1 MLDDGEAKAPPALHF
16 HPSLIPGR
24 VLGFGSLV
32 VTEKFIKGYI
42 RDRELGGPNGCRGR
56 KGAADFSLDI
66 RHLPNQMAGNSAIIT
81 SFSLRRD
88 YQSLEE
94 LRIEGDLARWRK
106 QKAQSG
112 AAEVPGNLRYQRR
125 GSCAEKELLK
135 PI

>member
-56 KGAADFSLDI
+56 KGAADFSLVSGTSLI
-66 RHLPNQMAGNSAIIT
+66 RWPETVPSSPLLSQ
-81 SFSLRRD
+81 
-88 YQSLEE
+88 
-94 LRIEGDLARWRK
+94 EGL
-106 QKAQSG
+106 S
-112 AAEVPGNLRYQRR
+112 EP
-125 GSCAEKELLK
+125 
-135 PI
+135 

>member
-81 SFSLRRD
+81 SSLSGGTIRALRSSGLRVILLGGGNRKH
-88 YQSLEE
+88 SLEL
-94 LRIEGDLARWRK
+94 LRCLEI
-106 QKAQSG
+106 
-112 AAEVPGNLRYQRR
+112 
-125 GSCAEKELLK
+125 
-135 PI
+135 